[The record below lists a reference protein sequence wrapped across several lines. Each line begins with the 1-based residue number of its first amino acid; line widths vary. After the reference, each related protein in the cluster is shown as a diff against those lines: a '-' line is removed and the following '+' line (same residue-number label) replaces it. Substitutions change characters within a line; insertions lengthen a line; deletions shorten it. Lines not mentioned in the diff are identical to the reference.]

1 MCNCQ
6 RSVICCLWNYPF
18 LNMTKMCCFGFL
30 RPGSLR
36 YSWQFYKSDRLYNI
50 ANHISENK
58 VLNMENLRFYFSKL
72 RYHETKPEVLYPQTD
87 PDLDTDTLLNTTE
100 QEAMRMSADS
110 ICWSSLSVEDN
121 RARSC
126 CLAQKQCVTY
136 PVTSYIF
143 PLTQMGMMKTHSVS
157 ANELNL
163 VLGKWSARWNVLLRE
178 IEVTPSLKLFRA
190 GVDEALRKLA
200 YGRYLFTWQWG
211 WNWMIFNNPSNPN
224 HSISLLKW

>member
-18 LNMTKMCCFGFL
+18 LNMTKMCCFGFS

-72 RYHETKPEVLYPQTD
+72 RYHETKPEVLYPQPD
-87 PDLDTDTLLNTTE
+87 PDLYTDTLLNTTE

-143 PLTQMGMMKTHSVS
+143 PLTQKGMMKTHSVS

-163 VLGKWSARWNVLLRE
+163 VLGKWSATVECVAQRNWGCPIPE
-178 IEVTPSLKLFRA
+178 IVQGQCGWSFEEAGLWKVSLHMTVGLEL
-190 GVDEALRKLA
+190 DDL
-200 YGRYLFTWQWG
+200 
-211 WNWMIFNNPSNPN
+211 
-224 HSISLLKW
+224 